1 MTTMAADGKI
11 VIVGGGPVGSLAALY
26 ASHYHD
32 NVEVYELRGDERLSP
47 LGASPLLQKS
57 INFTLSERG
66 IRALEKSGRTDLLRA
81 IMRTAIP
88 MHGRMVHGRSV
99 SGKLQQTFHQYDV
112 HGNSLYSL
120 DRKALNIALRQ
131 ELDATPN
138 VKMFFHHKLIRADMK
153 TRKVW
158 FEQREDPNTSP
169 STTTTPPPPKEVP
182 FDFLIGA
189 DGAHS
194 TTRQQIMRHTPL
206 DYQQQYAD
214 TVWCEL
220 RIPPTEKTNSY
231 RLPPNYLHIWPGGQY
246 MFCAFPCPDQSFN
259 CILFAPATC
268 LDSLKSSPPSTL
280 FDFFDTHFPGV
291 CPDLISQTSLSQQ
304 FYQSPHLPLIGIKC
318 SPHHYGSTA
327 VIIGDAAHAMFPF
340 YGQGL
345 NAGMEDVRIL
355 FDLLDEHR
363 VFSHGKL
370 SNSNNKEHARAAA
383 LTEYSNQRVRDAHA
397 IHDLSRRNYLE
408 LRGGVNSPVYKARK
422 YVEEA
427 LQRYVPVL
435 GWKTLYS
442 RVSFSDQRYSEVVV
456 KNQLQGWVLLL
467 MSGLGVLLHV
477 LVFGVIGGAVWGL
490 KG

>member
-1 MTTMAADGKI
+1 MTADGKI

-32 NVEVYELRGDERLSP
+32 NVEVYELRGDERQNP
-47 LGASPLLQKS
+47 AGASPLLQKS

-99 SGKLQQTFHQYDV
+99 SGKLQETFHQYDV

-138 VKMFFHHKLIRADMK
+138 VKMFFHHKLIRADMN

-158 FEQREDPNTSP
+158 FEQREESSPTTSP
-169 STTTTPPPPKEVP
+169 STTPPPPKEVP

-194 TTRQQIMRHTPL
+194 TTRQQIMRYTPL

-220 RIPPTEKTNSY
+220 RIPPTEKTNSF
-231 RLPPNYLHIWPGGQY
+231 RLRPNYLHIWPGGEY

-259 CILFAPATC
+259 CILFAPASR
-268 LDSLKSSPPSTL
+268 LDALKSSPPATL

-291 CPDLISQTSLSQQ
+291 CPDLISQSSLSQQ

-318 SPHHYGSTA
+318 SPHHLGSAA

-363 VFSHGKL
+363 VFGHGKSL
-370 SNSNNKEHARAAA
+370 DKDHARAAA

-422 YVEEA
+422 FVEEA
-427 LQRYVPVL
+427 LQRYVPLL
-435 GWKTLYS
+435 GWRTLYS

-456 KNQLQGWVLLL
+456 KNELQGWVLLL

-477 LVFGVIGGAVWGL
+477 LVFGVLGGAFLGL
-490 KG
+490 KR